1 MTASDPISRQENAG
15 ASSPKNR
22 PGLKSRGL
30 RCCGLRARPRW
41 NKVLS
46 DLWGNPVRT
55 ILVVASIAVG
65 LFAVGMLGTVRV
77 IMTEDLT
84 RGYAAV
90 NPVNIN
96 IQAGTFDEEIVDLAQ
111 RVAGVKEAEGLRTF
125 NLMVRTGSDEWSR
138 IGVSARL
145 HFSEKRISQVELESG
160 TWPPGDHEIVIERNK
175 LNEVVQ
181 IQSPEGP
188 LVEVKLPSGKVRQLR
203 LVGAVHDQTVGLGD
217 AGGFFL
223 APIQGY
229 ISADTLEWL
238 EQQDDYNRLY
248 VTVQGDSEDEE
259 YMREVAN
266 RISRA
271 MEDENVLVY
280 NAAVYR
286 TTDHPNAAYINGISG
301 VLIVLGALIVFLSG
315 FLITNTFQSLL
326 NQQTQQ
332 IAIMKTIGARSSQVS
347 LIYVTLIF
355 TFSIL
360 ALVISLPL
368 SRSAAFWLVTFLS
381 ARMNTSVLSLH
392 TVPSAVIS
400 QVVIALVVPQIA
412 GIIPILRGT
421 RIRIQEVLTGSLVE
435 VDPMQRGWIDRK
447 LADVKG
453 LSRPLLI
460 SLRNTF
466 RHKGRLAL
474 TLVTLTLGGAIFIA
488 TFNSR
493 ASLEEYINRVSH
505 YFLADV
511 NLTLENSQRI
521 SVIQE
526 DLGQVEGVGGVE
538 GWAYGRS
545 ELLLEDDRGGDSV
558 QLLGPPVNS
567 KLIEPILLKG
577 RWVREGDEGAIVLSE
592 RFFSRY
598 PDLDVGDTLRM
609 RVNGKKTEWVVVG
622 FFQLVGKSAGFV
634 AYTNYEYLAS
644 LVRQENRALTFRVT
658 ASRTNLSID
667 EQEELGSR
675 LEKALQDQGIGV
687 AEVRAGGYLIQDT
700 SRPLDTL
707 TLFLLIM
714 AGLTALVGSFGLAG
728 TMSMNVLDRTRE
740 IGVMRAI
747 GASDRMVMSL
757 VLVEGVLIG
766 LLSWLAGVMVAVP
779 ITQVLSDVIHLAI
792 FDARAEFTFT
802 AFGPLAWLGC
812 VIVLSVLASVIP
824 ARSAAH
830 LTIREALAY
839 E

>member
-1 MTASDPISRQENAG
+1 MTAKAPLSEQGMAG
-15 ASSPKNR
+15 IARPKIR
-22 PGLKSRGL
+22 PGLKRRSL
-30 RCCGLRARPRW
+30 RLRPRW

-65 LFAVGMLGTVRV
+65 LFAVGMIGTVRV

-84 RGYAAV
+84 RGYAAI

-96 IQAGTFDEEIVDLAQ
+96 IQASAFDEDIVDLAQ
-111 RVAGVKEAEGLRTF
+111 KISGVKEVEGLRTF
-125 NLMVRTGSDEWSR
+125 SLMVRTGPDEWSR
-138 IGVSARL
+138 MSVSAKAPS
-145 HFSEKRISQVELESG
+145 SENKISRVELESG
-160 TWPPGDHEIVIERNK
+160 TWPPGDHEIVMERNK
-175 LNEVVQ
+175 LVDVVQ
-181 IQSPEGP
+181 LPSDTGSLI
-188 LVEVKLPSGKVRQLR
+188 EVKLPSGKIRQLR
-203 LVGAVHDQTVGLGD
+203 LVGAVHDQTLGLGD
-217 AGGFFL
+217 PGGFFL

-229 ISADTLEWL
+229 INVDTLAWL
-238 EQQDDYNRLY
+238 EQKDDYNRLY
-248 VTVQGDSEDEE
+248 VTVQGDNENEP
-259 YMREVAN
+259 YMREIAN

-280 NAAVYR
+280 NSAVYR
-286 TTDHPNAAYINGISG
+286 TTEHPNSAYIDGISG
-301 VLIVLGALIVFLSG
+301 VLVVLGALIVFLSG
-315 FLITNTFQSLL
+315 FLITNTFQALL

-332 IAIMKTIGARSSQVS
+332 IAIMKTIGARSNQVS
-347 LIYVTLIF
+347 LIYIALIF
-355 TFSIL
+355 TFSML
-360 ALVISLPL
+360 ALLISLPL
-368 SRSAAFWLVTFLS
+368 SRAAAFWLVAFLS
-381 ARMNTSVLSLH
+381 TRMNTRVLSYH

-412 GIIPILRGT
+412 GISPILRGT
-421 RIRIQEVLTGSLVE
+421 RIRIQEAFTGSLVE
-435 VDPMQRGWIDRK
+435 LDPMQRGWIDRK
-447 LADVKG
+447 LASVKS

-466 RHKGRLAL
+466 RHKGRLVL

-493 ASLEEYINRVSH
+493 ASLENYINRVSH

-511 NLTLENSQRI
+511 NVTLEEPHRI
-521 SVIQE
+521 SVIQ
-526 DLGQVEGVGGVE
+526 DVLGQIGGVSQVE

-545 ELLLEDDRGGDSV
+545 ELLLEDDQGGDAV
-558 QLLGPPVNS
+558 QLLGPPVDS
-567 KLIEPILLKG
+567 RLIDPILLKG
-577 RWVREGDEGAIVLSE
+577 RWVQAGDEGAIVLSE

-609 RVNGKKTEWVVVG
+609 RVNGKKSEWVVVG

-644 LVRQENRALTFRVT
+644 FIRQENRALTFRVT
-658 ASRTNLSID
+658 ATRPNLTIK

-675 LEKALQDQGIGV
+675 IEKALQDNGIGV
-687 AEVRAGGYLIQDT
+687 TEVRAGAYLIEDT

-766 LLSWLAGVMVAVP
+766 LISWLAGVVVAVP
-779 ITQVLSDVIHLAI
+779 ITQLLSDVIHLAI

-812 VIVLSVLASVIP
+812 VIVLSVLASVVP
-824 ARSAAH
+824 ARSAAR